1 MAEKADLD
9 TPRVKWVE
17 TTMANLWQLNK
28 RLMPEF
34 QYIPLD
40 LKNNDHIE
48 AVKLAAE
55 ADLHEITPGY
65 IIKQ

>member
-1 MAEKADLD
+1 
-9 TPRVKWVE
+9 
-17 TTMANLWQLNK
+17 MANLWQLNK

-40 LKNNDHIE
+40 LNNNDHIE
-48 AVKLAAE
+48 ALKLAAG